1 MGNLAQTLLAACEAV
16 YDSPQIVAGPAGRDA
31 ASFLSDTSTLVFRGT
46 LTEGLAA
53 ESDWINDFHADLVS
67 DPRFP
72 GKVHQGFAASLTALW
87 PFIYDAK
94 PKYITG
100 HSKGGALA
108 LLAGYLFRECDPI
121 VITFAAP
128 RVGNSGFARS
138 YTGCFR
144 FENPKDLVPKLPPWY
159 ASPGMQIVAPASFSP
174 PKGITANHTLETGYK
189 PWVLSAT

>member
-1 MGNLAQTLLAACEAV
+1 MGNLVPTLLAACETV
-16 YDSPQIVAGPAGRDA
+16 YFSAGIVAGPDGRDA
-31 ASFLSDTSTLVFRGT
+31 ATITSNILVFRGT

-72 GKVHQGFAASLTALW
+72 GKVHTGFARSMTALW
-87 PFIYDAK
+87 PFIADFR

-108 LLAGYLFRECDPI
+108 LLAGWLFKDCNPI

-128 RVGNSGFARS
+128 RVGNSAFARS
-138 YTGCFR
+138 YSGAWR
-144 FENPKDLVPKLPPWY
+144 YENPKDLVPKLPPWY
-159 ASPGMQIVAPASFSP
+159 SSPGVQVVAPASFSP
-174 PKGITANHTLETGYK
+174 PKGIVANHQLETGYK
-189 PWVLSAT
+189 PWVLSGT